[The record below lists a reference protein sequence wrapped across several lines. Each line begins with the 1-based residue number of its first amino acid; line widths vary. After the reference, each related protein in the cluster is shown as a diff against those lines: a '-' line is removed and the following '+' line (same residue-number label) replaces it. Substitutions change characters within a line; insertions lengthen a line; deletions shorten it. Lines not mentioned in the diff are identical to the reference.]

1 MPSSP
6 TEHPAW
12 VQIFEY
18 ATQPSTD
25 PAAVRAVSN
34 SGSTRRTI
42 TWASSTPT
50 NPSGNTVAIWSS
62 PFALAESGWPSLVTS
77 RRPTA
82 QLVRA
87 RSPRGFGPSEPIGP
101 TNPTT
106 RLASDPA
113 NSATSKPRLPT
124 VCFVIST
131 SSWKSSRSA
140 AVVRSGSRCCT
151 TSSSKSRNFAHDT
164 SPNPMPPRHRA
175 SPMPSRLSVLPDQ

>member
-62 PFALAESGWPSLVTS
+62 PFALGGE
-77 RRPTA
+77 
-82 QLVRA
+82 
-87 RSPRGFGPSEPIGP
+87 
-101 TNPTT
+101 
-106 RLASDPA
+106 RLAVARDEPAADRPVGPGPLAARLRPQRADRPDESDHEA
-113 NSATSKPRLPT
+113 
-124 VCFVIST
+124 
-131 SSWKSSRSA
+131 
-140 AVVRSGSRCCT
+140 G
-151 TSSSKSRNFAHDT
+151 
-164 SPNPMPPRHRA
+164 
-175 SPMPSRLSVLPDQ
+175 Q